1 MTTTLQSSKP
11 AEALDTE
18 ICYCCMKRE
27 PLLRHLEAWWQP
39 SPGHGYGTDGRT
51 ITLCQTCIE
60 TLQFF
65 VEIGGP
71 PPRA

>member
-1 MTTTLQSSKP
+1 
-11 AEALDTE
+11 
-18 ICYCCMKRE
+18 MKRE

-51 ITLCQTCIE
+51 ITLCHTCIE

-71 PPRA
+71 PPTLR